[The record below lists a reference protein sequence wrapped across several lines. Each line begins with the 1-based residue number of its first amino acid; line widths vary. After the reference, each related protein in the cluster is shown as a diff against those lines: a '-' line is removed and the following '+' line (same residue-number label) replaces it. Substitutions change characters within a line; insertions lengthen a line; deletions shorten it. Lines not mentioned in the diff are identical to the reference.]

1 MLHASTESQTQ
12 RHELNWM
19 GIVPNNDSYDKPRI
33 IYDTTL
39 DTGTKIAPISKGSE
53 GKQSLNT
60 DGQDEHG

>member
-1 MLHASTESQTQ
+1 MLQASTESQTQ

-39 DTGTKIAPISKGSE
+39 HTGTKLH
-53 GKQSLNT
+53 Q
-60 DGQDEHG
+60 